1 MPAHVWQRGNIALAE
16 RINMS
21 ITIKSEKEI
30 TLMREAGKIL
40 AEVHRLLEKEVVPG
54 VSTWEID
61 RKAAEF
67 IREFGCKASFLGY
80 NGYPASICISVNDV
94 VIHGIPSKDRILK
107 EGDIVSLDAGVIYK
121 GYQSDAART
130 VPCGK
135 ISAEAERLIRVTRES
150 FYEGLKYARG
160 GNHLYEISG
169 AVEDHVVAAGYSVV
183 REFVGHGI
191 GREMHEDPQIPHYH
205 MKRRG
210 IKLIP
215 GMTICVE
222 PMVNAGRCD
231 INCLDDGWTIVTQ
244 DHSLSAHYEN
254 TILITEGEPELL
266 SI

>member
-1 MPAHVWQRGNIALAE
+1 MG
-16 RINMS
+16 
-21 ITIKSEKEI
+21 ITIKSQKEI
-30 TLMREAGKIL
+30 ELMREAGKIL
-40 AEVHRLLEKEVVPG
+40 AEVHRRLEKEVVPG

-61 RKAAEF
+61 KKAAEM
-67 IREFGCKASFLGY
+67 IRDFGCKASFLGY

-94 VIHGIPSKDRILK
+94 VIHGIPSKSIILK
-107 EGDIVSLDAGVIYK
+107 EGDIVSLDAGVIFK

-130 VPCGK
+130 IPCGR
-135 ISAEAERLIRVTRES
+135 ISAEAEKLIRVTKES
-150 FYEGLKYARG
+150 FFEGIKFARG

-169 AVEDHVVAAGYSVV
+169 AVEDHVVAGGFTVV

-205 MKRRG
+205 MKKRG

-231 INCLDDGWTIVTQ
+231 VEWMDDGWTIKTQ

-254 TILITEGEPELL
+254 TILITEGDPEIL
-266 SI
+266 SL

>member
-1 MPAHVWQRGNIALAE
+1 
-16 RINMS
+16 MS

-67 IREFGCKASFLGY
+67 IRGFGCKASFLGY

-191 GREMHEDPQIPHYH
+191 GREMHEDPQVPNYG
-205 MKRRG
+205 RRG
-210 IKLIP
+210 NGVMLKASMCIAI
-215 GMTICVE
+215 E
-222 PMVNAGRCD
+222 PMITMGNRA
-231 INCLDDGWTIVTQ
+231 IWLDKDRWTIRTQ
-244 DHSLSAHYEN
+244 DGKPAAHFEHTIAVRKGKAEILSSFEEVEQF
-254 TILITEGEPELL
+254 EGN
-266 SI
+266 IY